1 MKRGAHI
8 CVLGGVAAGFRSRR
22 RTIIAVMATMA
33 LLPIDVSDAGR
44 LAHTAKNSS
53 RHGKSPKHVSS
64 PKRHTVRLA
73 EFGFHL
79 FTAVELRNHFSGCFD
94 IEDLRGLDLFHCRFT
109 PDSRWNP
116 VRSLGD
122 SPLADEL
129 DRLEKACAARP
140 EFMDRAAHLLLIA
153 RSRRGAAPKAGSVAL
168 A

>member
-1 MKRGAHI
+1 SSRCKSEGHIDRDRTRYVGAFHNDGASGWKHSDSLYRFGRE
-8 CVLGGVAAGFRSRR
+8 CPTPETRSRQDR
-22 RTIIAVMATMA
+22 CE
-33 LLPIDVSDAGR
+33 IDLSDGRR
-44 LAHTAKNSS
+44 LA
-53 RHGKSPKHVSS
+53 
-64 PKRHTVRLA
+64 
-73 EFGFHL
+73 FGFHL

-116 VRSLGD
+116 VRWLGD

-129 DRLEKACAARP
+129 DLLEKACAARP